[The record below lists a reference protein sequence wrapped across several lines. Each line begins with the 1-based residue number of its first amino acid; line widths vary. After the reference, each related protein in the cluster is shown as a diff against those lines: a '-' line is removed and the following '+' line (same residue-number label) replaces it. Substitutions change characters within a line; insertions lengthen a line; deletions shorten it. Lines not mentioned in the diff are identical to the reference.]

1 MNTLARIC
9 WISSPVYLLVGMVF
23 GIWMSATHDHTLA
36 PAHAHLNLIGG
47 VLMAIFGG
55 FYTLFPGSAQT
66 MLAKIQVA
74 ATHLAIW
81 FMFPG
86 IIMAI
91 QGKGDMLAKT
101 GSILGIIAIVLFLVQ
116 AARAP
121 SATRSA

>member
-23 GIWMSATHDHTLA
+23 GVWMSATQDHTLA

-55 FYTLFPGSAQT
+55 FYTLFPGAAQT

-74 ATHLAIW
+74 ATHVAVW

-86 IIMAI
+86 IIMALTGRSDI
-91 QGKGDMLAKT
+91 LAKI
-101 GSILGIIAIVLFLVQ
+101 GSILGIIAIALFLIQ
-116 AARAP
+116 AVRAS
-121 SATRSA
+121 SASRSA